1 MDDNVRFMRE
11 WVTIAF
17 IAIYFLLFKI
27 ATPFFQHHHFS
38 QIFVGVTLLY
48 VTAFAI
54 GLYRCQWVARY
65 HQELL
70 SLLNIVF
77 CLYLSSEIY
86 EHSQKELLLYVL
98 WIFVVLTSSYSN
110 NFVQTLSLFLSA
122 YLSSSVA
129 LWILPPDAATITA
142 WEYIVFVPL
151 GMLVYFF
158 ITYKVAYYK
167 HQHDESEKMFRLV
180 FKHSPAGM
188 MMLSDYSEPLR
199 NVNRQFADM
208 LGYTKE
214 ELSNK
219 TLPEISH
226 PEDAGMVPLLLS
238 KAHSNGEPILS
249 VEKRFIHKTGKEIH
263 VLESIHLL
271 EKEGKPTLIIGII
284 QDITKH
290 KEAKQKLEDYAKNLE
305 ESNQHLQEFAYAVSH
320 DLKEPVR
327 TIKSFCDLLPKY
339 LPSEGVRPEVPEFLD
354 FIVKGAKRMEMQIND
369 LLLYSRADQGV
380 LKIMPVN
387 VEESVAQVR
396 RLLGAMIRGNGAIIE
411 TGGLPVIKADKL
423 QLESLFQNLISNAIK
438 YRKPDVAPHIR
449 ISAQQE
455 KGSWQFKLSDNG
467 IGIGA
472 DFLDKIFAV
481 FYRLH
486 SDAEISGTG
495 IGLAVCRRIVKRHG
509 GNIWVESEPGK
520 GSTFYFTMPIQEIKL
535 NDAPAKNGHAAIEK
549 RLTSVEVLRAAVR

>member
-17 IAIYFLLFKI
+17 IAVHFLLFEI
-27 ATPFFQHHHFS
+27 VTAFFQHHYFS
-38 QIFVGVTLLY
+38 QIFVGVTILY

-54 GLYRCQWVARY
+54 GLYRWKWVARY

-70 SLLNIVF
+70 SLLNLVF
-77 CLYLSSEIY
+77 CLHLSSEIY

-110 NFVQTLSLFLSA
+110 NFKQTLSLFLTA

-129 LWILPPDAATITA
+129 LWKLPPDAATITS
-142 WEYIVFVPL
+142 WQYIVFVPL

-158 ITYKVAYYK
+158 ISYKVDFYK

-188 MMLSDYSEPLR
+188 MMLSDYSEPLY

-226 PEDAGMVPLLLS
+226 PEDAGMVPPLLS
-238 KAHSNGEPILS
+238 LAHLGGDPFLS
-249 VEKRFIHKTGKEIH
+249 VEKRLIHKTRKEIH
-263 VLESIHLL
+263 VLESLHLL
-271 EKEGKPTLIIGII
+271 EKKGKPTLIIGII
-284 QDITKH
+284 QDITKL
-290 KEAKQKLEDYAKNLE
+290 KEAEQKLEDYAKNLE
-305 ESNQHLQEFAYAVSH
+305 ESNQNLQEFAYAVSH

-327 TIKSFCDLLPKY
+327 TIKSFCDLLPRY
-339 LPSEGVRPEVPEFLD
+339 LPNEGMRPEVPEFLD

-369 LLLYSRADQGV
+369 LLLYSRAGQGV
-380 LKIMPVN
+380 LKIIPVN
-387 VEESVAQVR
+387 VEESMAQVR
-396 RLLGAMIRGNGAIIE
+396 RLLGAMIREHGAIIE

-449 ISAQQE
+449 ISARRE
-455 KGSWQFKLSDNG
+455 KGSWKFKLSDNG

-486 SDAEISGTG
+486 SDAEITGTG

-509 GNIWVESEPGK
+509 GNIWAESEPGK
-520 GSTFYFTMPIQEIKL
+520 GSTFYFTMPILEIKH
-535 NDAPAKNGHAAIEK
+535 NGSPAQNSQEAIEK
-549 RLTSVEVLRAAVR
+549 KFTSVEVLRAVVR